1 MQMLQKDERVEQL
14 ARLELQIID
23 TQARY
28 MALRKAYES
37 LKTVKP

>member
-1 MQMLQKDERVEQL
+1 MEVLQKNERVEQL
-14 ARLELQIID
+14 ACLELQIID
-23 TQARY
+23 TQVRY